1 MIWSELLKKVGGSVV
16 GSAVGGFFKSYGIW
30 IAIVAAAG
38 ALATVVIYVHG
49 SEKAKAQ
56 VIVLTERLAT
66 QKADFDEAIAG
77 HETNKA
83 ALDQCLD
90 ANAYNSLEAVY
101 QAKKAETAASNVA
114 TLRAELER
122 HTGEIH
128 ADSEALRGQDTECR
142 TVDDPL
148 PAWFVGGLW
157 DN

>member
-1 MIWSELLKKVGGSVV
+1 MIWGALLKKIGGSVI

-56 VIVLTERLAT
+56 VIILTKEKAN

-77 HETNKA
+77 HAANLA

-90 ANAYNSLEAVY
+90 ANAYNSLEAAY
-101 QAKKAETAASNVA
+101 QANRAETAATNVA
-114 TLRAELER
+114 ALRAELER

-128 ADSEALRGQDTECR
+128 ADSEALRGKDQECR
-142 TVDDPL
+142 SVDQPL
-148 PAWFVGGLW
+148 PDWFTDGLW
-157 DN
+157 DD